1 MATTREIRLAN
12 RPVGLPGP
20 ESFELVERELP
31 ELADGEVLVRNLWMS
46 VDPYMRGRMYDRKS
60 YAPPFAVGEALMGG
74 AIGRVEAS
82 KSDLLSEG
90 SLVSSSFGWREA
102 FVAPAK
108 SPQALPELGV
118 PPQAFLGVLG
128 MPGMTAFTGLM
139 KLGECKAADTV
150 FVSAASGAVGS
161 LVAQLAKLEG
171 CRVIG
176 SAGSEEKCEWLR
188 SVGVDVAIN
197 YKDHPNAKSLS
208 KAVVE
213 AAPQGVDLYFDNVGG
228 DHLQAALEAMNPMG
242 RVICCGM
249 IAQYNDTELA
259 PGPNN
264 LAYIVSKKLRLQ
276 GFIITDHWGGYPAF
290 LQTVA
295 PLVAQAKLQYRET
308 IVDGLERAPEA
319 FIGLFSGANLGKMLV
334 KLAD

>member
-1 MATTREIRLAN
+1 M
-12 RPVGLPGP
+12 
-20 ESFELVERELP
+20 
-31 ELADGEVLVRNLWMS
+31 
-46 VDPYMRGRMYDRKS
+46 
-60 YAPPFAVGEALMGG
+60 
-74 AIGRVEAS
+74 
-82 KSDLLSEG
+82 
-90 SLVSSSFGWREA
+90 VSSSFAWREA

-108 SPQALPELGV
+108 ALQALPELGV

-128 MPGMTAFTGLM
+128 MPGMTAYTGLM
-139 KLGECKAADTV
+139 KLGECKSEDTV

-197 YKDHPNAKSLS
+197 YKEHPDAKRLS
-208 KAVVE
+208 KALVQ
-213 AAPQGVDLYFDNVGG
+213 AAPKGVDLYFDNVGG
-228 DHLQAALEAMNPMG
+228 DHLQAALEAMNPLG
-242 RVICCGM
+242 RIVCCGM
-249 IAQYNDTELA
+249 IAQYNDA
-259 PGPNN
+259 APPPGPTN

-276 GFIITDHWGGYPAF
+276 GFIITDHWSGYPAF

-295 PLVAQAKLQYRET
+295 PLVASGKLKYRES
-308 IVDGLERAPEA
+308 IVEGLEQAPSA

-334 KLAD
+334 KLAS